1 MIITTNQ
8 HHICEDNGIMVIVM
22 MIINIDQHYNCGNN
36 CHYSTQSLPW
46 RTVVINHQEL
56 SYFLWIAFRLIDE
69 NDAQTF
75 WQKWRWQCWWCNR
88 PATQHHPCSSSTWRH
103 ISGNYTLWQ
112 LIIDL
117 VCLPLSWLPLKTLLM
132 TSQATFFTLQVPNM
146 TFYTMGGVKAWDIQS
161 VVIQVPAAHFCS
173 YLKNPSSW
181 KIRMVTTREMT
192 KS

>member
-1 MIITTNQ
+1 MRREQSLAFSLMRPPGIMVIIFFYKKTMVIGMIITTNQ

-36 CHYSTQSLPW
+36 CHYSTLSLPW

-88 PATQHHPCSSSTWRH
+88 PAAQHHPCSSSTWRH

-112 LIIDL
+112 LMIDL
-117 VCLPLSWLPLKTLLM
+117 VWLPLSWLPLKTLLM
-132 TSQATFFTLQVPNM
+132 TS
-146 TFYTMGGVKAWDIQS
+146 
-161 VVIQVPAAHFCS
+161 
-173 YLKNPSSW
+173 
-181 KIRMVTTREMT
+181 
-192 KS
+192 

>member
-36 CHYSTQSLPW
+36 CHYSTLSLPW

-103 ISGNYTLWQ
+103 ISGIYALWQ
-112 LIIDL
+112 LMIDL
-117 VCLPLSWLPLKTLLM
+117 IWLPLSWLPLKCSFGSLKWPHRLHFYVTGAQHDFLHDGWRQSM
-132 TSQATFFTLQVPNM
+132 GYPVCCYSGPRRTFLFI
-146 TFYTMGGVKAWDIQS
+146 F
-161 VVIQVPAAHFCS
+161 
-173 YLKNPSSW
+173 
-181 KIRMVTTREMT
+181 E
-192 KS
+192 KSK

>member
-117 VCLPLSWLPLKTLLM
+117 VCLPLSWLPLKTPFRSLEWPQKQHFLRYRCPTWLSTRWVASKHGISSLLLFR
-132 TSQATFFTLQVPNM
+132 SPPHIFVHIW
-146 TFYTMGGVKAWDIQS
+146 K
-161 VVIQVPAAHFCS
+161 IQVVG
-173 YLKNPSSW
+173 
-181 KIRMVTTREMT
+181 R
-192 KS
+192 